1 MLGMGLYFIALRPAL
16 LPEDVR
22 YLGLPA
28 EQLDAVRPRL
38 EAWLTHVFRVLGGY
52 VVATGALTI
61 ALAAT
66 SFRQHH
72 SSAAIG
78 VLIGGAA
85 SIGLM
90 AGVNFMINSDFKWL
104 LLSLALLWAF
114 SLVLFWFEK
123 TRTNRHEDH
132 LR

>member
-1 MLGMGLYFIALRPAL
+1 MLGMGLYFIALSPAL

-22 YLGLPA
+22 YIGLPA
-28 EQLDAVRPRL
+28 EQLNAVRPRR
-38 EAWLTHVFRVLGGY
+38 ETWLTHVFRVLGGY

-61 ALAAT
+61 ALAVT

-90 AGVNFMINSDFKWL
+90 AGVNFMINSEFK

>member
-1 MLGMGLYFIALRPAL
+1 MVGMGIYFIALRPAL

-22 YLGLPA
+22 YLGLPG

-38 EAWLTHVFRVLGGY
+38 EAWLAHVFRVLGGY

-61 ALAAT
+61 ALATT

-78 VLIGGAA
+78 VLIGGAT

-114 SLVLFWFEK
+114 SLVFFWFEK
-123 TRTNRHEDH
+123 PHLNRLEDH